1 MLDIKYIRE
10 NPDKIKENN
19 KNRGVKVDLD
29 RFLELDRQR
38 TELIQKVDELR
49 AQKNK
54 PKGKPTPED
63 LKKLKE
69 IKEKEDK
76 LAKELNET
84 EKEYRD
90 IYLKIPNLTHPDV
103 PVGKDESENV
113 SMRKVGEVPKMDFKP
128 KDHLELGESLDLI
141 DMQHAAK
148 ITGARFFYLKNEL
161 VLLEYALL
169 QLVFQTLTNE
179 DTLKEIA
186 KKAGLK
192 VSTKPFTPILPPD
205 MIKPKYLE
213 AMGRLEPKEDKFY
226 TEKDNLYL
234 VGSAEHTIGAMHAD
248 EILNEKDL
256 PLRYI
261 GFSTA
266 FRREAG
272 SYGKDTRGIIRV
284 HQFDKS
290 EIVSFTTPEEGKTE
304 QDFIIAI
311 QEYLMQQI
319 GIPYQAVA
327 ICTGDMGDPD
337 YRQVDLEAWIPTQA
351 KYRETNTSDYNTD
364 YQARRLNI
372 KVRMSDGKT
381 QHVHMNDA
389 TAFAGRPMVA
399 ILENYQQKDGSV
411 KIPEVL
417 QKYMGG
423 IKVITPKNKKTKEPK
438 K

>member
-19 KNRGVKVDLD
+19 KNRGVKVDID
-29 RFLELDRQR
+29 RFLELDKKRA
-38 TELIQKVDELR
+38 ELIKQVDDLR
-49 AQKNK
+49 AKKNK
-54 PKGKPTPED
+54 FKGKPTDKELAE
-63 LKKLKE
+63 LKTT
-69 IKEKEDK
+69 KEKEEK
-76 LAKELNET
+76 LAKELADI

-90 IYLKIPNLTHPDV
+90 IYLKIPNLTHTDV
-103 PVGKDESENV
+103 PVGKDENENV
-113 SMRKVGEVPKMDFKP
+113 SLRKVGKVPKLDFKP

-141 DMQHAAK
+141 DMKHAAK

-169 QLVFQTLTNE
+169 QLVFNTLINE
-179 DTLKEIA
+179 STLKEIA
-186 KKAGLK
+186 KKAKLD

-226 TEKDNLYL
+226 TKKDDLYL

-248 EILNEKDL
+248 EVLDEKDL

-290 EIVSFTTPEEGKTE
+290 EIVSFTTPETGKVE

-311 QEYLMQQI
+311 QEHLMQQI

-337 YRQVDLEAWIPTQA
+337 YRQVDLEAWIPTQN
-351 KYRETNTSDYNTD
+351 KYRETHTSDYNTD
-364 YQARRLNI
+364 YQSRRLNI
-372 KVRMSDGKT
+372 KVKKADGKT
-381 QHVHMNDA
+381 EHVHMNDA

-411 KIPEVL
+411 EIPLAL
-417 QKYMGG
+417 QKYMNG
-423 IKVITPKNKKTKEPK
+423 IKEIRRK
-438 K
+438 

>member
-10 NPDKIKENN
+10 NPDKVKENN
-19 KNRGVKVDLD
+19 KNRGVKVDID
-29 RFLELDRQR
+29 QFLELDKKRAA
-38 TELIQKVDELR
+38 LIKQVDELR

-54 PKGKPTPED
+54 PKGKPTQED
-63 LKKLKE
+63 LKKLKI
-69 IKEKEDK
+69 IKEKEEK
-76 LAKELNET
+76 LAKELT
-84 EKEYRD
+84 EIEKKYKA
-90 IYLKIPNLTHPDV
+90 IFIKIPNLTHSNV
-103 PVGKDESENV
+103 PVGKDENENV
-113 SMRKVGEVPKMDFKP
+113 SLRKVGEIPKVDFKP
-128 KDHLELGESLDLI
+128 KDHLELGETLDLI

-179 DTLKEIA
+179 NTLKEIA
-186 KKAGLK
+186 KIAKLD

-213 AMGRLEPKEDKFY
+213 AMGRLDPKEDKFY
-226 TEKDNLYL
+226 TEKDDLYL

-248 EILNEKDL
+248 EFLDEREL

-290 EIVSFTTPEEGKTE
+290 EIVSFTTPEKGEVE

-337 YRQVDLEAWIPTQA
+337 YRQVDLEAWIPSQG
-351 KYRETNTSDYNTD
+351 KYRETHTSDYNTD

-372 KVRMSDGKT
+372 KVRRSDGKT
-381 QHVHMNDA
+381 EFVHMNDA

-399 ILENYQQKDGSV
+399 ILENYQQKDGSI

-423 IKVITPKNKKTKEPK
+423 LKEIRRK
-438 K
+438 

>member
-1 MLDIKYIRE
+1 MIDINYIRK
-10 NPDKIKENN
+10 NPDEIKKNN
-19 KNRGVKVDLD
+19 KHRGVNVDLD
-29 RFLELDRQR
+29 KFLDLDKKRS
-38 TELIQKVDELR
+38 ELIKQVDALR
-49 AQKNK
+49 AQKK
-54 PKGKPTPED
+54 QPKGKPTPEELKE
-63 LKKLKE
+63 LKK
-69 IKEKEDK
+69 IKENEEK
-76 LAKELNET
+76 LAKELGKI
-84 EKEYRD
+84 EKEYRKT
-90 IYLKIPNLTHPDV
+90 YLQIPNLTHPDV
-103 PVGKDESENV
+103 PIGKDDSENV
-113 SMRKVGEVPKMDFKP
+113 VLRKVGDIPKLGFTP
-128 KDHLELGESLDLI
+128 KDHLELGETLDLI
-141 DMQHAAK
+141 DMSHAAK

-169 QLVFQTLTNE
+169 QLVFETLTNE
-179 DTLKEIA
+179 ETLKKIA
-186 KKAGLK
+186 KDANLK

-226 TEKDNLYL
+226 TQKDDLYL
-234 VGSAEHTIGAMHAD
+234 VGSAEHTIGAMHAGETLD
-248 EILNEKDL
+248 EKDL

-290 EIVSFTTPEEGKTE
+290 EIVSFTTPENGETE
-304 QDFIIAI
+304 QNFIIAI
-311 QEYLMQQI
+311 QEYLMQKI

-337 YRQVDLEAWIPTQA
+337 FRQVDLEAWIPTQG
-351 KYRETNTSDYNTD
+351 KYRETNTSDYNSD

-372 KVRMSDGKT
+372 KVRKTDGKT
-381 QHVHMNDA
+381 EFTHMNDA

-411 KIPEVL
+411 KIPVVL
-417 QKYMGG
+417 QKYMFGLKE
-423 IKVITPKNKKTKEPK
+423 IKRQRYKTIE
-438 K
+438 

>member
-19 KNRGVKVDLD
+19 KNRGVNVDLD
-29 RFLELDRQR
+29 RFLDLDKKRV
-38 TELIQKVDELR
+38 ELIQEVDALR
-49 AQKNK
+49 AQKK
-54 PKGKPTPED
+54 QPKGKPTPED

-69 IKEKEDK
+69 IKEKEEK
-76 LAKELNET
+76 LAKELSEI
-84 EKEYRD
+84 EREYRD
-90 IYLKIPNLTHPDV
+90 IYLEIPNLTHSDV
-103 PVGKDESENV
+103 PIGKDENENV
-113 SMRKVGEVPKMDFKP
+113 SLRKVGEIPKMDFKP

-186 KKAGLK
+186 KKAGLT
-192 VSTKPFTPILPPD
+192 VSTKSFTPILPPD

-226 TEKDNLYL
+226 TEKDELYL

-248 EILNEKDL
+248 EILDEKDL

-290 EIVSFTTPEEGKTE
+290 EIVSFTTPETGEAE

-319 GIPYQAVA
+319 GLPYQAVA

-337 YRQVDLEAWIPTQA
+337 YRQVDLEAWIPTQN
-351 KYRETNTSDYNTD
+351 KYRETHTSDYNTD

-372 KVRMSDGKT
+372 KVKRSDGKT
-381 QHVHMNDA
+381 EFVHMNDA

-423 IKVITPKNKKTKEPK
+423 LKVIKQKK
-438 K
+438 

>member
-10 NPDKIKENN
+10 NPDKVKKNA
-19 KNRGVKVDLD
+19 KNRGVRVDID
-29 RFLELDRQR
+29 RFLELDEKR
-38 TELIQKVDELR
+38 TELIQQVDELR

-54 PKGKPTPED
+54 FKGKPTDKELTE
-63 LKKLKE
+63 LKKT
-69 IKEKEDK
+69 KEKEEK
-76 LAKELNET
+76 LAKELDSI
-84 EKEYRD
+84 EKEYKE

-103 PVGKDESENV
+103 PIGKDENENIPL
-113 SMRKVGEVPKMDFKP
+113 RKVGKVPKLDFKP

-141 DMQHAAK
+141 DMKHAAK

-169 QLVFQTLTNE
+169 QLVFNTLTNE
-179 DTLKEIA
+179 STLKEIT
-186 KKAGLK
+186 KKAKLD
-192 VSTKPFTPILPPD
+192 VSTKPFIPILPPD

-226 TEKDNLYL
+226 TQKDDLYL

-248 EILNEKDL
+248 EVLDEKDL

-290 EIVSFTTPEEGKTE
+290 EIVSFTTAEQGKAE
-304 QDFIIAI
+304 QNFIIAI

-319 GIPYQAVA
+319 GVPYQAVA

-337 YRQVDLEAWIPTQA
+337 YRQVDLEAWIPTQN
-351 KYRETNTSDYNTD
+351 KYRETHTSDYNTD

-372 KVRMSDGKT
+372 KVKRSDRKT
-381 QHVHMNDA
+381 EHVHMNDA

-423 IKVITPKNKKTKEPK
+423 IKEIKRKK
-438 K
+438 